1 MDDLQHQP
9 IHLPDS
15 SSPVRPIPS
24 TQNCTFPIPINADLP
39 GQIPTDETPQTTE
52 PNYPQPSTSHSCP
65 TIVLP
70 IDPASNA
77 NKCKTQNGPR
87 SFPSTSNITS
97 RVDPKPS
104 NSTPTVPLG
113 NVFDFYLQDQT
124 A

>member
-9 IHLPDS
+9 IHLPYS
-15 SSPVRPIPS
+15 SSPVRPVPS
-24 TQNCTFPIPINADLP
+24 TPKCTLPTPTNTDLP

-52 PNYPQPSTSHSCP
+52 PDAPQPSTSHSCP

-70 IDPASNA
+70 IDPANNEKKSE
-77 NKCKTQNGPR
+77 TQNCPKR
-87 SFPSTSNITS
+87 SSSTSNLRS
-97 RVDPKPS
+97 QVDPEPS
-104 NSTPTVPLG
+104 NSTQADPLG